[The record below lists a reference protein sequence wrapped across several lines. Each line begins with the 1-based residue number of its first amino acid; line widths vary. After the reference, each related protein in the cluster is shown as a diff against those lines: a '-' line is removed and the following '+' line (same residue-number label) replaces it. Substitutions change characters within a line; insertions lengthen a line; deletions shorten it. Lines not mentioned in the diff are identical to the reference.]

1 MHVLKR
7 PLALMLVVVV
17 AAMFAVAC
25 GDDDA
30 TTADNG
36 DTTTEVE
43 NDEEMT
49 TDEDGQT
56 IVDLAVAT
64 DDLST
69 LVSLV
74 TEADLAETLSGEG
87 PFTVFAPTNAAFEA
101 VPAETLQSLQQE
113 ENREQLVGVLT
124 YHVVPGTLRAADLS
138 DGQELTTVNGATLT
152 VSIDGGTVRVGGAA
166 VTTADVEASNGVVH
180 IIDAVLLPP
189 AGNG

>member
-43 NDEEMT
+43 NDEEMAT
-49 TDEDGQT
+49 EEGGQT
-56 IVDLAVAT
+56 IVDLAAAT

-74 TEADLAETLSGEG
+74 TAADLAETLSGEG

-113 ENREQLVGVLT
+113 ENREQLTGVLT

-152 VSIDGGTVRVGGAA
+152 VTIEGDTVRVGGAA

-189 AGNG
+189 AGNS